1 MSKQISQA
9 PVVPSW
15 APIMIMV
22 GIIIPP
28 LIVVFVA
35 AQFGF
40 APAIWT
46 AVAVMLSNVGQRT
59 ARRHLGG
66 RQ

>member
-1 MSKQISQA
+1 MSKQIDQA
-9 PVVPSW
+9 PVAPWW
-15 APIMIMV
+15 ASIIIIV

-28 LIVVFVA
+28 LIVIFVA

-46 AVAVMLSNVGQRT
+46 AVAVMLVNVGQRT
-59 ARRHLGG
+59 ARRHLKG
-66 RQ
+66 RP